1 MRITMALLPIII
13 APDAR
18 LKVTC
23 DPVENVDASIVT
35 LLDDMLETM
44 YTAPG
49 LGLAAPQVDVQK
61 RLLVVDVSRDPDN
74 RDPKFLIN
82 PELLQVSED
91 LFKYEEGCLS
101 LPEHYAEVERP
112 AKILV
117 RYLGRDGKAKELE
130 AEDILATV
138 IQHEM
143 DHLDGVLFVDHLS
156 SLKRSLIL
164 RKLRKLKKQK
174 AKEAA
179 EA

>member
-1 MRITMALLPIII
+1 MALLPIII

-23 DPVENVDASIVT
+23 DPVENVDAHIVT
-35 LLDDMLETM
+35 LLDDMLDTM
-44 YTAPG
+44 YAAPG

-82 PELLQVSED
+82 PELLEASEE

-112 AKILV
+112 AKIKV
-117 RYLGRDGKAKELE
+117 RYLDRDGKAREME

-143 DHLDGVLFVDHLS
+143 DHLDGVLFVDHIS
-156 SLKRSLIL
+156 SLKRSLII
-164 RKLRKLKKQK
+164 RKLRKTKKQK

-179 EA
+179 DA